1 MRTGFLITAR
11 LKSTRLPEKL
21 LREIE
26 GRPIFAH
33 MLDRVKLAKRV
44 DRIVVCTSTNPQDDR
59 LADLAVA
66 EGVDYFRGDEDDVV
80 DRLTK
85 AATAFDLDFILSI
98 TADCPFSDPG
108 YADLIVAAYEKTNA
122 DLIRALDLPHGAY
135 SYGVKTDAFRR
146 VLEIKDEKN
155 SEVWSRYFTDTDIF
169 QVYDLPIEN
178 QAHRQPNLRM
188 TLDYPEDLEFF
199 RRVFASLYLPGRVF
213 SLDEILQLLRDSPA
227 IVEINR
233 HCAIAY
239 KKRWTRQSSIKLKPR
254 YSVERAAI
262 IGCGSIGRRHLHNL
276 RQLGISEIFALRS
289 REGGGNPEIDPALGV
304 VEVNDWTDLINR
316 KPDVAIISNPTSLH
330 LDALNRLI
338 PSVRGVFIEK
348 PLAASLHGVCE
359 ILNQI
364 KAHKVV
370 SFVGYNLQFHPAVQ
384 ALSELINNQNF
395 GAPLVFQGQVGQWI
409 EDWHPGEDY
418 RRAYFSRKDLGGGAA
433 LSLIHEVHLATQLFG
448 PAGAVSCL
456 LPQSDLLSLQVDV
469 IADLMINHSIGAV
482 SQIHL
487 DMIQRPAHRRG
498 VISFERGWI
507 SYDLVAPQVMAQLP
521 GRNSPVVVWQQADY
535 DPNWSYLAEMKSFLS
550 YVREGRIRHEHDV
563 WWATQSLAIV
573 DAAFVSAGSGC
584 REEIPQWVG
593 NLT

>member
-21 LREIE
+21 LRETE

-33 MLDRVKLAKRV
+33 MLDRLKLAKRV
-44 DRIVVCTSTNPQDDR
+44 DRIVVCTSTNSQDDR
-59 LADLAVA
+59 LVELAVA

-85 AATAFDLDFILSI
+85 AATAFDLDFVLSI

-108 YADLIVAAYEKTNA
+108 YADLIVAAYERTNA

-155 SEVWSRYFTDTDIF
+155 SEVWSRYFTDTDLF
-169 QVYDLPIEN
+169 QVYDLPIDN
-178 QAHRQPNLRM
+178 PFHRQPHLRM

-199 RRVFASLYLPGRVF
+199 RKIFAHLYRAGKVF
-213 SLDEILQLLRDSPA
+213 SLDEILQLLRDHPE

-233 HCAIAY
+233 HCAVAY

-254 YSVERAAI
+254 YRVERAAI
-262 IGCGSIGRRHLHNL
+262 IGCGSIGQRHLRNL
-276 RQLGISEIFALRS
+276 RQLGITDIVALRS
-289 REGGGNPEIDPALGV
+289 KEGNAQVIDPKLGV
-304 VEVNDWTDLINR
+304 IEVNNWTDLINR
-316 KPDVAIISNPTSLH
+316 KPDIAIISNPTSLH
-330 LDALNRLI
+330 LEALSQLI
-338 PSVRGVFIEK
+338 PHVRGVFIEK
-348 PLAASLHGVCE
+348 PLAASLDGVCE
-359 ILNQI
+359 ILNRI
-364 KAHKVV
+364 STHKIV
-370 SFVGYNLQFHPAVQ
+370 SFVGYNLQFHPAVR
-384 ALSELINNQNF
+384 AIRELLNDEDF

-433 LSLIHEVHLATQLFG
+433 LSLIHEVDLAIQLLG
-448 PAGAVSCL
+448 PAGAVSCV
-456 LPQSDLLSLQVDV
+456 LPRSDLISLQVDV
-469 IADLMINHSIGAV
+469 IADLMINHSIGAI

-487 DMIQRPAHRRG
+487 DLIQRPAHRCG
-498 VISFERGWI
+498 LISFERGWI
-507 SYDLVAPQVMAQLP
+507 SYDLIAPQVIAQLP
-521 GRNSPVVVWQQADY
+521 GQNSPAVVWQQADY
-535 DPNWSYLAEMKSFLS
+535 DPNWSYVAEMESFLAC
-550 YVREGRIRHEHDV
+550 VREGRIRHEHDA
-563 WWATQSLAIV
+563 WQAAQSLAIV

-584 REEIPQWVG
+584 REEIREWVR